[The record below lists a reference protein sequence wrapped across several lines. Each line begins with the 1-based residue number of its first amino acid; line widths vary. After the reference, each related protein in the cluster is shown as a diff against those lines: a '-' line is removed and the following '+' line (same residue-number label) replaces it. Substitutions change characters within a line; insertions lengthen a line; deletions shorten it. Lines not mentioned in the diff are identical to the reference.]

1 VSRNHFGS
9 VRQLPSGRWRATY
22 RHAGHEFVAPS
33 TYGSKSHAN
42 TYLAATLADI
52 ERKTWTDPRLS
63 GETFKKVAE
72 EWLSSNPDKRQST
85 IARDKSILSNHCY
98 PTLGS
103 KKIGDITTGDVQN
116 LVNRWGKSQAASTV
130 GRQKTCMTAVFS
142 FAVDRGKILRS
153 PVHKIKLPRVEKAKR
168 HNLTSEDI
176 AKLAEATGDKWS
188 ASIYLGAVGGLRW
201 GEVFALRVDSLD
213 LDAGT
218 VTVDAGISRGEQ
230 GESVE
235 EGPKTAA
242 GIRTLSIPAALV
254 DILRTHVETQTIPD
268 DGLLFPDDRGGLVRA
283 SNWRRRVWE
292 PAVEKAKLDSIT
304 PALGFHD
311 LRRLAATSMVM
322 AGVDPKTLQTRL
334 GHASIRTSLDLY
346 AQVTTE
352 SDRAAADAMGSA
364 IFKTKSHVGRT
375 RKSVW
380 LKTEEKHPLTWWA
393 LEDSNLRPQ
402 PCEGCALTN

>member
-1 VSRNHFGS
+1 
-9 VRQLPSGRWRATY
+9 
-22 RHAGHEFVAPS
+22 VA
-33 TYGSKSHAN
+33 
-42 TYLAATLADI
+42 
-52 ERKTWTDPRLS
+52 R
-63 GETFKKVAE
+63 
-72 EWLSSNPDKRQST
+72 EWLASNPDKRQST
-85 IARDKSILSNHCY
+85 IARDKSILENHVY
-98 PTLGS
+98 PTLGT
-103 KKIGDITTGDVQN
+103 KKIGDVTTGEIQN
-116 LVNRWGKSQAASTV
+116 LVNKWGKSQAPSTV

-176 AKLAEATGDKWS
+176 AKLAEATGDKWA
-188 ASIYLGAVGGLRW
+188 ASVYLGAVTGLRW
-201 GEVFALRVDSLD
+201 GEAFALRADSLD

-235 EGPKTAA
+235 DGPKTAA
-242 GIRTLSIPAALV
+242 GIRTLSIPSALV
-254 DILRTHVETQTIPD
+254 DILRAHVENQDIRD

-292 PAVEKAKLDSIT
+292 PAVKKAGLGDVT

-322 AGVDPKTLQTRL
+322 AGVDPKTLQTRM

-346 AQVTTE
+346 AQMTSE

-364 IFKTKSHVGRT
+364 IFKSKSHVGRT
-375 RKSVW
+375 RISVSA
-380 LKTEEKHPLTWWA
+380 E
-393 LEDSNLRPQ
+393 N
-402 PCEGCALTN
+402 